1 MKNEGSTKVK
11 NNSKTTLLVIGIAA
25 VVFILAIAGISIT
38 RNIGKSDKTISTESA
53 TKDIDSMLKH
63 IDVSYAEPV
72 KSQVDLLDTE
82 EEDELPDIDK
92 NEITVREDSSL
103 YVEIFTAPERA
114 GSDKDGWTNEMA
126 ERFNKEDYQVNGQD
140 VSVRI
145 RNVTSGLAMEYIA
158 TGKYVPDGF
167 SPSNAFWGKMLEADN
182 IPVKT
187 VSERLAGNVPILM
200 FKNDTYDELMKKYG
214 TLNLKTVVEATA
226 NGEITMGYTNPYAS
240 STGLNFLIS
249 TLQTYSPSDPL
260 NDEAVSGFQTFQA
273 NVPFVA
279 YNTAQMKTA
288 VESGSLTGLIYEYQ
302 AYQNDKE
309 LQRKYKAVP
318 FGFRHDAPLYAVG
331 DISEEKLQILQMFA
345 DYCLTD
351 EAQALATEDGFNG
364 MDDYVCEQKEV
375 SGDDLLN
382 AQDLWKEEKDNGK
395 PVLAVFVADVSGSM
409 DGEPINMLCQSLING
424 MKYIGTENYVG
435 LISYSD
441 DVTVNVP
448 IGKFDL
454 NQQSAFKGGVESLVP
469 GGGTATYDGI
479 IVGIHMLQE
488 AMQQYPDA
496 KPMLFVLSDG
506 QSNRGHNL
514 SDIRN
519 ALDALNIPVYTI
531 GYNADIE
538 ALSQI
543 SQINEAA
550 SINADT
556 DDVVYKIKNLFNANL

>member
-1 MKNEGSTKVK
+1 MKRS
-11 NNSKTTLLVIGIAA
+11 NSKTTILVIVIA
-25 VVFILAIAGISIT
+25 VVVFALALAGINAT
-38 RNIGKSDKTISTESA
+38 RNIGKSAKTISTESA
-53 TKDIDSMLKH
+53 TTSIDKMLRN
-63 IDVSYAEPV
+63 IEVTYADPV
-72 KSQVDLLDTE
+72 KSQVDLLDTQ

-92 NEITVREDSSL
+92 NEITVNEDSGL
-103 YVEIFTAPERA
+103 YVEIFTAPERS
-114 GSDKDGWTNEMA
+114 GSDKDGWMNEMA
-126 ERFNKEDYQVNGQD
+126 EKFNREDMQVNDQD

-167 SPSNAFWGKMLEADN
+167 SPSNAFWGKMLEADD
-182 IPVKT
+182 VRVQT
-187 VSERLAGNVPILM
+187 VAERLVGNVPILM
-200 FKNDTYDELMKKYG
+200 FQNDTYDELMKKYG
-214 TLNLKTVVEATA
+214 ALNLKTVVEATA

-260 NDEAVSGFQTFQA
+260 SDEAVAGFQTFQA

-279 YNTAQMKTA
+279 YNTPQMKTA

-318 FGFRHDAPLYAVG
+318 FGFRHDGPLYAVG
-331 DISEEKLQILQMFA
+331 NISDEKLQILQMFA

-351 EAQALATEDGFNG
+351 EAQALATEYGFNG
-364 MDDYVCEQKEV
+364 MDDYICEQRDV

-382 AQDLWKEEKDNGK
+382 AQELWKEEKDNGK
-395 PVLAVFVADVSGSM
+395 PVIAVFVADVSGSM
-409 DGEPINMLCQSLING
+409 DGEPINMLRQSLING
-424 MKYIGTENYVG
+424 MKYIGKDNYVG
-435 LISYSD
+435 LVSYSD

-448 IGKFDL
+448 VGKFDL
-454 NQQSAFKGGVESLVP
+454 NHQSAFKGGVESLET
-469 GGGTATYDGI
+469 GGGTATFDGI
-479 IVGIHMLQE
+479 IVGIHLLQE
-488 AMQQYPDA
+488 AMAEYPEA

-506 QSNRGHNL
+506 QSNRGYDL
-514 SDIRN
+514 SDIREP
-519 ALDALNIPVYTI
+519 LDALNIPVYTI
-531 GYNADIE
+531 GYNADID

-543 SQINEAA
+543 SAINEAA